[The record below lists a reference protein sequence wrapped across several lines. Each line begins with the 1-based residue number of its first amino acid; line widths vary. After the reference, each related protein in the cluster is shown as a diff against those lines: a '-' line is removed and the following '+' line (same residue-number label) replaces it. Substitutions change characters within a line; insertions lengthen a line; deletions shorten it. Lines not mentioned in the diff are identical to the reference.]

1 MNCKIYQ
8 DVSDFLKANEESLL
22 KAESE
27 HNLILGLAGR
37 LHRGLGGSEGAVLLS
52 VMRNSEPVGQAV
64 QVGQSR
70 PLAISRMVPASA
82 RALVEFLLEQNIP
95 LKGVTG
101 PIESSQAFAD
111 SWQELTRRTPTLVMH
126 LGVYE
131 LERVSF
137 PVPDGRSLIPIGAVS
152 ADLSLKYIRGF
163 ISECFPNDEDPNRLA
178 MDIENQ
184 QRKNETL
191 FFWKRADDFQ
201 PVSMASNSRETR
213 NGATISLVYTPP
225 EFRGKGH
232 ASRIVAALSDR
243 CLKSGKKFCNLFTD
257 LLNPTSN
264 SIYQKIGYRKLGESK
279 HFKLP

>member
-1 MNCKIYQ
+1 MNCKIHK
-8 DVSDFLKANEESLL
+8 DVSEFLKANEESLL

-27 HNLILGLAGR
+27 HNLILGLANR
-37 LHRGLGGSEGAVLLS
+37 LDRGLGGSEDAMLLS
-52 VMRNSEPVGQAV
+52 VLRNSEAVGQAI
-64 QVGQSR
+64 QVGNTR
-70 PLAISRMVPASA
+70 PLAISRMDPESA
-82 RALVEFLLEQNIP
+82 RALVEFLIEQNVP
-95 LKGVTG
+95 LTGVTG

-111 SWQELTRRTPTLVMH
+111 SWQELTNRTSTLVMH

-137 PVPDGRSLIPIGAVS
+137 PVPDGRSLIPISAVS
-152 ADLSLKYIRGF
+152 SDLSMEYIRGF
-163 ISECFPNDEDPNRLA
+163 VAECFPNEEDPNRRVV
-178 MDIENQ
+178 DIENQ
-184 QRKNETL
+184 QRRNETL
-191 FFWKRADDFQ
+191 FFWKGAADIQ

-225 EFRGKGH
+225 EFRGMGH

-264 SIYQKIGYRKLGESK
+264 SIYQKIGYRKIGESK

>member
-1 MNCKIYQ
+1 MNCKIHK
-8 DVSDFLKANEESLL
+8 DVSEFLKANEESLL

-27 HNLILGLAGR
+27 HNLILGLANR
-37 LHRGLGGSEGAVLLS
+37 LDRRPGGSEAAMLLS
-52 VMRNSEPVGQAV
+52 VMRNSEPVGQAI
-64 QVGQSR
+64 QVGNTR
-70 PLAISRMVPASA
+70 PLAISRMDPEAA
-82 RALVEFLLEQNIP
+82 RTLVEFLIEQNIP

-101 PIESSQAFAD
+101 PIESSQQFAD
-111 SWQELTRRTPTLVMH
+111 SWQELTCSTPTVVVH

-137 PVPDGRSLIPIGAVS
+137 PVPDGRSLIPIPAVS
-152 ADLSLKYIRGF
+152 SDLSMQFIRGF
-163 ISECFPNDEDPNRLA
+163 IGDCFPSEEDPNRLA
-178 MDIENQ
+178 VDIENQ
-184 QRKNETL
+184 QRSNETL
-191 FFWKRADDFQ
+191 FFWKGATDIQ

-225 EFRGKGH
+225 EFRGMGH

-257 LLNPTSN
+257 LMNPTSN
-264 SIYQKIGYRKLGESK
+264 SIYQKIGYRKIGESK